1 MSSDPWTSHGV
12 NSAIPMLCGASA
24 GVVEPAGGSQ
34 DNNAARLVSKG
45 RTPTGA
51 FFIGMDADYLD
62 KPNQVQEVL
71 LHDFARSQRAQA
83 IQHQI

>member
-51 FFIGMDADYLD
+51 FFIG
-62 KPNQVQEVL
+62 
-71 LHDFARSQRAQA
+71 ARFRSTLSVCSVV
-83 IQHQI
+83 IEEYWYFST